1 MTTTKDCMSYNADI
15 RLSTII
21 KRNEAKFLANKLGD
35 EMVMMNME
43 NGDFITMNNVG
54 ADIWELTNE
63 PISVS
68 DLINKLLNLYNT
80 TGPQCE
86 AETIDFLNHA
96 SEQKIFTFIQ

>member
-1 MTTTKDCMSYNADI
+1 MKNTDAI

-21 KRNEAKFLANKLGD
+21 QRNEAKFLANKLGE

-63 PISVS
+63 PITVS
-68 DLINKLLNLYNT
+68 ELIIKLLNLYNT

-86 AETIDFLNHA
+86 VETIDFLNHA
-96 SEQKIFTFIQ
+96 SKQKIFTFIQ